1 MSTHTLHG
9 NNAVLAIVPRILSV
23 PLCFVWFVST
33 HDQFYLQSRQV
44 LSLLPIG
51 KYNGITHE
59 KKTSPDSLF
68 SHLHCTMISIRKYDQ
83 S

>member
-51 KYNGITHE
+51 K
-59 KKTSPDSLF
+59 
-68 SHLHCTMISIRKYDQ
+68 
-83 S
+83 